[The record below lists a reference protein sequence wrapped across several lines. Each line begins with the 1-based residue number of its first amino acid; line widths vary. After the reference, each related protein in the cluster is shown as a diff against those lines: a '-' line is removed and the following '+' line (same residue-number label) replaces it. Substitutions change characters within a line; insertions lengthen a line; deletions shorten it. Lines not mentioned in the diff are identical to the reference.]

1 MGIFLFTT
9 LAIACINPALDESA
23 EKKKGGSSGQYL
35 AYFGTSARGNNKT
48 NGIFVY
54 RFDTHTGKMTRIG
67 LAADAIN
74 PAFIA
79 IHPNNRYLYAVTRD
93 PDGQGLVKAFE
104 IDHPTGKLR
113 ELNHVSSK
121 GSPCHLNVDAT
132 GRMLAVANYRAGST
146 LSYPIHEDGTLGDAA
161 SVMKHQGS
169 SINEKRQDGP
179 HPHSVNF
186 SPDNRFLISADLG
199 ADKLYVYLT
208 DPATAR
214 LKPNDPP
221 TASIKPGGGPR
232 HLTFHPSS
240 QFCYV
245 INELGNT
252 ITVFKWDV
260 EYGTMKE
267 IQMISTLPGGFN
279 ESNTTAEILVHPS
292 GKFLYG
298 SNRGH
303 DSIAVFSIDPAS
315 GKLTIIEHA
324 PTQGRTPCN
333 FNLDPNGKYLFAENQ
348 ESDTVV
354 TFSINQDTGKLTP
367 TGQVLH
373 IPYPVCLRWVALNQ
387 L

>member
-1 MGIFLFTT
+1 MGIFLFS
-9 LAIACINPALDESA
+9 AFVVACSKPALGESA
-23 EKKKGGSSGQYL
+23 EKKKESLRTQYL
-35 AYFGTSARGNNKT
+35 AYFGTSARGNNNT

-54 RFDTHTGKMTRIG
+54 RFDARTGKMAEIG
-67 LAADAIN
+67 LAADVIN
-74 PAFIA
+74 PSFISV
-79 IHPNNRYLYAVTRD
+79 HPNNKHLYAVTRD
-93 PDGQGLVKAFE
+93 PDGQGVVNAFE
-104 IDHPTGKLR
+104 INHATGELK

-132 GRMLAVANYRAGST
+132 GRMLAVANYHAGST
-146 LSYPIHEDGTLGDAA
+146 LSYPIHEDGTLGKAT

-169 SINEKRQDGP
+169 SINKKRQDGP

-214 LKPNDPP
+214 IKPNDPL
-221 TASIKPGGGPR
+221 TVRIKPGGGPR
-232 HLTFHPSS
+232 HFTFHPSS
-240 QFCYV
+240 QFCYA

-252 ITVFKWDV
+252 ITAFRWDV

-267 IQMISTLPGGFN
+267 MQMISTLPEGFN
-279 ESNTTAEILVHPS
+279 ESNTTAEVLVHPS

-315 GKLTIIEHA
+315 GKLTIIEHT
-324 PTQGRTPCN
+324 PTQGRTPRN
-333 FNLDPNGKYLFAENQ
+333 FNLDPSGKYLFAENQ
-348 ESDTVV
+348 GSDTVV
-354 TFSINQDTGKLTP
+354 TFSINQQTGKLTP

-373 IPYPVCLRWVALNQ
+373 IPYPVCLRWVPLN
-387 L
+387 